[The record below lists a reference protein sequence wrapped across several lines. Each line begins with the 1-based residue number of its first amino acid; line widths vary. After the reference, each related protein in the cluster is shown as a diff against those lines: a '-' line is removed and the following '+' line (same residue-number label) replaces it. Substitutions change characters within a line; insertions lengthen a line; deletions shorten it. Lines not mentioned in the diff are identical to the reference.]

1 VHTRIAAL
9 VAVLAGRIDGRGRAA
24 NDAGAS
30 LLEYALVLGLVSVVA
45 FGALTLFGNQTYQL
59 LSTSAGSISS

>member
-1 VHTRIAAL
+1 MRIAAL
-9 VAVLAGRIDGRGRAA
+9 AAAVTAWMNGRGRFA

-30 LLEYALVLGLVSVVA
+30 LLEYALVLGLVGVVA
-45 FGALTLFGNQTYQL
+45 FAALMLLGTQTLQS